1 MSEIDKKKVMK
12 EENTEQQ
19 LSSMNSQQVSM
30 EAQKKMEEKEVRDN
44 LDAMVNLNLPD
55 KFKEKYPLLDKND
68 FATSKLDN
76 KQIERARIMHER
88 ENIQRRSIQNN
99 SDQVLKVTD
108 KKNLMHPMKRA
119 SMNPEQILGTMLAG
133 DEFEQ
138 VKNHTEEI
146 EVESLFYTRMNKSE
160 RGWLGNLL
168 ESIVSRMERSDD
180 KNDSG
185 GGLFGLFG

>member
-1 MSEIDKKKVMK
+1 MSEAEKKEVMK
-12 EENTEQQ
+12 EQNTEQQ
-19 LSSMNSQQVSM
+19 LNALNNQQVSM
-30 EAQKKMEEKEVRDN
+30 EAQKKLEEKEIRDN

-68 FATSKLDN
+68 FATSKLDS

-99 SDQVLKVTD
+99 SDQVLKVGS
-108 KKNLMHPMKRA
+108 KINLKDPVKRI
-119 SMNPEQILGTMLAG
+119 SMEPEQILGTMLAG
-133 DEFEQ
+133 DEYEQ
-138 VKNHTEEI
+138 VKNSTEEI

-160 RGWLGNLL
+160 KGWLGNLL

-180 KNDSG
+180 KNESSS
-185 GGLFGLFG
+185 GLFGLFG